1 MPNTAY
7 FKRVFSI
14 ASEILTIINIWTV
27 DSFSSKDLT
36 LAMFI
41 ASNLLTI
48 FGIEFASEFNTE
60 KIQNLRKFCSGFLI
74 IFMFILIFD
83 EGKNFVNV
91 MPSIIGN
98 IIYTVVAIF
107 TCLYCMFLS
116 TRLTTH
122 DELNKSVATSIDT
135 TFNIINK
142 EAEKLR
148 DDIETNGGWSEFLKT
163 NIGQEFAQA
172 VKENT
177 KSKVPR
183 DHHKKKKRR

>member
-1 MPNTAY
+1 M
-7 FKRVFSI
+7 
-14 ASEILTIINIWTV
+14 
-27 DSFSSKDLT
+27 
-36 LAMFI
+36 
-41 ASNLLTI
+41 
-48 FGIEFASEFNTE
+48 
-60 KIQNLRKFCSGFLI
+60 
-74 IFMFILIFD
+74 
-83 EGKNFVNV
+83 NV